1 MLDKLT
7 PMVDI
12 HHFEEREV
20 IFREGEKGIRFYL
33 LKRGKIVLE
42 KRISD
47 KLSFSAGS
55 VKPGYSFGWSAML
68 EEGNYTLD
76 AIATEPCEV
85 YSIKGEKINKL
96 LNDDHTMG
104 YIMNQGLLV
113 PDEIVE
119 EVVRKRLEEHDWNY
133 GLVLD
138 GFPRT
143 ESQALYLFENWSLDK
158 AIYLDVPEDVIYAR
172 VMHRAKA
179 GERDG
184 SGTRADDNPEALK
197 VRLREY
203 QEKTAP
209 LLALFEKKNMLVR
222 VAATSSIEEVYK
234 AMLAALGLAK
244 APQPGGAGMKG

>member
-1 MLDKLT
+1 MVSREDLKSILVLRYLSDEMLDKLT

-42 KRISD
+42 KRMSD

-85 YSIKGEKINKL
+85 YSINGEKIKKL

-104 YIMNQGLLV
+104 YIMNQGLLRV
-113 PDEIVE
+113 L
-119 EVVRKRLEEHDWNY
+119 KGRLDH
-133 GLVLD
+133 
-138 GFPRT
+138 RT
-143 ESQALYLFENWSLDK
+143 EQFIRVLTQHPDIKSLD
-158 AIYLDVPEDVIYAR
+158 
-172 VMHRAKA
+172 
-179 GERDG
+179 
-184 SGTRADDNPEALK
+184 DD
-197 VRLREY
+197 
-203 QEKTAP
+203 Q
-209 LLALFEKKNMLVR
+209 
-222 VAATSSIEEVYK
+222 
-234 AMLAALGLAK
+234 
-244 APQPGGAGMKG
+244 

>member
-47 KLSFSAGS
+47 KLSFAAGS

-85 YSIKGEKINKL
+85 YSIKREKIKKL
-96 LNDDHTMG
+96 LNGDHTMG
-104 YIMNQGLLV
+104 YILNQGLLRV
-113 PDEIVE
+113 L
-119 EVVRKRLEEHDWNY
+119 KRR
-133 GLVLD
+133 LD
-138 GFPRT
+138 NRT
-143 ESQALYLFENWSLDK
+143 EQFIRVLTQHPDIKSLD
-158 AIYLDVPEDVIYAR
+158 
-172 VMHRAKA
+172 
-179 GERDG
+179 
-184 SGTRADDNPEALK
+184 DD
-197 VRLREY
+197 
-203 QEKTAP
+203 Q
-209 LLALFEKKNMLVR
+209 
-222 VAATSSIEEVYK
+222 
-234 AMLAALGLAK
+234 
-244 APQPGGAGMKG
+244 